1 MATKTPT
8 ITLSNLRIRPYDP
21 SSKIAYEMPGLKY
34 FDERNDFVLFHHIN
48 HVAVSFSAFNN
59 LYDTPR
65 RRRVR
70 EAYHINIYDVATKS
84 IVTSRTISVCLDA
97 DTEYEELR
105 FDVPLTKSQICPDHD
120 FYVQVHHLATGTDVF
135 YKRLRFFNPHK
146 LPTRYFSPVKAY
158 LVDDSSDEMFRVLEG
173 KPSTSHTSDLFESL
187 YDREHLVSY
196 SVVFMLQDDTF
207 NYCRYPQIGYYMIDS
222 VGNEKNGWCELESV
236 SAPGSDPDNDTEM
249 IKATVEIS
257 GSNYVGAFYVELRCM
272 GYPFTGLIFNLSDS
286 KESGCYSADELQVI
300 KSYTGEIGLEIIK
313 KRDQAKADAE
323 AARRGLL
330 VSRELDGMV
339 GIESVKS
346 KVTSYA
352 KLMHFNRLRSEA
364 GLAVTASPLHA
375 MFLGSPGTGKTTV
388 AKIIGTILRSTGVL
402 SKGHV
407 VVRERANLLGQYYNT
422 ESEKTLA
429 ALEEAEGGILFI
441 DEAHQLYQPEDP
453 RDPGRFVIETLM
465 TALSDES
472 HRDWM
477 LILAGYPE
485 PMLKMFEMNP
495 GLASRIPS
503 SNFYH
508 FDDFTVDEL
517 KEIAYRYFAKNEYE
531 LSAEAR
537 RSLDHLLEHDYLNR
551 DKSFG
556 NARHVINIIQTG
568 ILPAMASR
576 IADIDTPSR
585 TDLSLIL
592 KEDIPASTITLSTK
606 PRRIGFAI

>member
-1 MATKTPT
+1 MATKNPT
-8 ITLSNLRIRPYDP
+8 ITLSDIRIRPYDP
-21 SSKIAYEMPGLKY
+21 SSKIAYEMPGLIY

-48 HVAVSFSAFNN
+48 HVAVCLYAINN

-70 EAYHINIYDVATKS
+70 EAYHINIYDAATEC
-84 IVTSRTISVCLDA
+84 IITSRTISVRLDA
-97 DTEYEELR
+97 DKLFEEQR
-105 FDVPLTKSQICPDHD
+105 FDVPLTESQICPDHD
-120 FYVQVHHLATGTDVF
+120 FYVQVHHLATDTDVLT
-135 YKRLRFFNPHK
+135 KKLRFFNPHK
-146 LPTRYFSPVKAY
+146 LPTRYFSPDKAY
-158 LVDDSSDEMFRVLEG
+158 LDNGTTDEMFRVLVG
-173 KPSTSHTSDLFESL
+173 APS
-187 YDREHLVSY
+187 VSF
-196 SVVFMLQDDTF
+196 SVVFMLKDDTF
-207 NYCRYPQIGYYMIDS
+207 NYWRYPQIGYSIIDPE
-222 VGNEKNGWCELESV
+222 GHETEGWCELETV
-236 SAPGSDPDNDTEM
+236 SASGSDSGDDTKM
-249 IKATVEIS
+249 IKANVHIS
-257 GSNYVGAFYVELRCM
+257 SCTDRSGTFYVELRCM
-272 GYPFTGLIFNLSDS
+272 GYPFTGLVFNLGDS
-286 KESGCYSADELQVI
+286 EESGYYAADELQVI
-300 KSYTGEIGLEIIK
+300 KSYLGGIGMEIIR
-313 KRDQAKADAE
+313 KRDQVKADTE
-323 AARRGLL
+323 AAKRGHV
-330 VSRELDGMV
+330 VSRELDSMV

-352 KLMHFNRLRSEA
+352 KLMHFNRMRSEA

-388 AKIIGTILRSTGVL
+388 AKIIGEILRGTGVL

-407 VVRERANLLGQYYNT
+407 VVRERANLLGQFYNS

-441 DEAHQLYQPEDP
+441 DEAYQLYQPEDP

-503 SNFYH
+503 SNFYR
-508 FDDFTVDEL
+508 FEDFTADEL
-517 KEIAYRYFAKNEYE
+517 KEIAYRYFVKNEYE

-537 RSLDHLLEHDYLNR
+537 SSLDQLLEHDYQNR
-551 DKSFG
+551 GKSFG
-556 NARHVINIIQTG
+556 NARHVLNIIQTG

-576 IADIDTPSR
+576 LVDIESPSR

-592 KEDIPASTITLSTK
+592 KEDIPASTIVPAAK
-606 PRRIGFAI
+606 PHRIGFAV

>member
-1 MATKTPT
+1 MATKTST
-8 ITLSNLRIRPYDP
+8 ITLSGIRIRPYDP
-21 SSKIAYEMPGLKY
+21 SSKIAYEMPGLIY

-48 HVAVSFSAFNN
+48 HVAVSFYAHNN

-65 RRRVR
+65 HRRVR
-70 EAYHINIYDVATKS
+70 EAYHINIYDAATER
-84 IVTSRTISVCLDA
+84 IITSRTISVRLDA
-97 DTEYEELR
+97 DTRFEELR
-105 FDVPLTKSQICPDHD
+105 FDVPLTESQICPDHD
-120 FYVQVHHLATGTDVF
+120 FYVQVHHLATDTDVLA
-135 YKRLRFFNPHK
+135 KKLRFFNPHK

-158 LVDDSSDEMFRVLEG
+158 LDDGASDEMFRVLEG
-173 KPSTSHTSDLFESL
+173 TPS
-187 YDREHLVSY
+187 VSY
-196 SVVFMLQDDTF
+196 SVVFMLNDDTF
-207 NYCRYPQIGYYMIDS
+207 NYWRYPQIGYYMIDPE
-222 VGNEKNGWCELESV
+222 GHETDGWCELETV
-236 SAPGSDPDNDTEM
+236 SAPGSDPDDDTKM
-249 IKATVEIS
+249 IKATVQIS
-257 GSNYVGAFYVELRCM
+257 GSNSTGAFYVELRCM

-286 KESGCYSADELQVI
+286 EESGCYSADELQVI
-300 KSYTGEIGLEIIK
+300 KSYTGGIGMEIIK
-313 KRDQAKADAE
+313 KRDQVKADAI
-323 AARRGLL
+323 AAERGRV

-346 KVTSYA
+346 KVTNYA

-375 MFLGSPGTGKTTV
+375 MFFGSPGTGKTTV
-388 AKIIGTILRSTGVL
+388 AKIIGEILRSTGVL

-407 VVRERANLLGQYYNT
+407 VVRERASLLGQFYNS

-441 DEAHQLYQPEDP
+441 DEAYQLYQPEDP

-537 RSLDHLLEHDYLNR
+537 RSLDQLLEHDYLNR

-592 KEDIPASTITLSTK
+592 KEDIPASTITPSTK